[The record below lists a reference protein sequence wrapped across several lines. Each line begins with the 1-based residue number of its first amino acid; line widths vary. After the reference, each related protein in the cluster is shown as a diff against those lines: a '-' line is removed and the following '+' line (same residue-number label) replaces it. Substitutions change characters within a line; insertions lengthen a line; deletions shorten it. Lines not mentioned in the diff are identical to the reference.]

1 MVIVDRGGDCVKLR
15 YVSYVRA
22 PAHCQGGV
30 SRERVSYVTF
40 AKMKRQYHL
49 EHRDE
54 NEERKKRKRKP
65 SIELSLLISAI
76 TVSNEIH
83 VVLCITYYLTLP
95 CCHVVSLQ

>member
-1 MVIVDRGGDCVKLR
+1 MSIGGAVALS

-40 AKMKRQYHL
+40 AKMKRSNHL

-65 SIELSLLISAI
+65 SIEVSLLISAI
-76 TVSNEIH
+76 KVSNEIH
-83 VVLCITYYLTLP
+83 VVLCIT
-95 CCHVVSLQ
+95 